1 MKISS
6 VIINSLRLKD
16 ACICVSKLTIIGS
29 DNGLSHGRPL
39 AIIWTNGGIML
50 IRNLG
55 TNLSEIWREMVT
67 FYFKKMRLKM
77 STAKWRPFCLGINNL
92 M

>member
-6 VIINSLRLKD
+6 VIINSLRPKD
-16 ACICVSKLTIIGS
+16 ACICASKLTIIGS
-29 DNGLSHGRPL
+29 DNGFSPGRPQ
-39 AIIWTNGGIML
+39 AIIWTNEGIIL

-55 TNLSEIWREMVT
+55 ANLSEFGREMLT

-77 STAKWRPFCLGINNL
+77 STAKWRPFCLGINDS